1 MGAWLS
7 VVSECLWRE
16 AVQQVE
22 QPSLVEHYRRLQK
35 DLRDIERLLEER
47 VLKTYRC
54 C

>member
-7 VVSECLWRE
+7 VVSECLWHE
-16 AVQQVE
+16 AAQVE
-22 QPSLVEHYRRLQK
+22 QPSLVEHYHRLQK